1 MFVSVIIPTYNRSHL
16 ILSILDALELQ
27 TFKDFEVVI
36 SNDGS
41 TDDTVQVIKNNQK
54 KYNFDINIL
63 DNKNGGRAVS
73 RNRGAEAAKGEVLVF
88 FDDDVRPNPNCIKL
102 HAEFHKEYI
111 NSLLDGPYLF
121 DLKIAKE
128 KGDFQWYRSNLEMT
142 WYVKNNQPVKKERA
156 GLNGGNQSMP
166 KALFW
171 EVGGFDEQ
179 LTDSE
184 DFEFAFR
191 AMHKYNY
198 EIYFDYQTWV
208 YHDDFKDFKQYFK
221 RRMEAN
227 NSSKRLVGLFP
238 EILEH
243 YSSKFIFKPN
253 KWKQPFFN
261 IFKASFFRK
270 LPETTFFLKCFP
282 QKIRYKLYDIIITAN
297 TLYN

>member
-41 TDDTVQVIKNNQK
+41 TDDTVQVIKDNQG

-63 DNKNGGRAVS
+63 DNKNGGRSIA
-73 RNRGAEAAKGEVLVF
+73 RNKGVRNAKGDLLVF
-88 FDDDVRPNPNCIKL
+88 FDDDVRPNSNCIQL
-102 HAEFHKEYI
+102 HVDFHEKHP
-111 NSLLDGPYLF
+111 NSLLDGPALY
-121 DLKIAKE
+121 DLEVVKT
-128 KGDFQWYRSNLEMT
+128 KGDFQWYRSNLEMG
-142 WYVKNNQPVKKERA
+142 WYVKGNHPVKKERA
-156 GLNGGNQSMP
+156 GLVGANKSMSR
-166 KALFW
+166 ALFW

-191 AMHKYNY
+191 AMHHCNY
-198 EIYFDYQTWV
+198 DIYFDYRTWV
-208 YHDDFKDFKQYFK
+208 YHDDYKSFQLYLK
-221 RRMEAN
+221 RRLEAN
-227 NSSKRLVGLFP
+227 GSSKRLIQLFP

-270 LPETTFFLKCFP
+270 LPETTFFLNFLP

>member
-27 TFKDFEVVI
+27 TFKGFEVVI

-41 TDDTVQVIKNNQK
+41 TDNTVQVIRENQV
-54 KYNFDINIL
+54 KYSFDINIL
-63 DNKNGGRAVS
+63 DNKNGGRSIA
-73 RNRGAEAAKGEVLVF
+73 RNEGVRNAKGDLLVF
-88 FDDDVRPNPNCIKL
+88 FDDDVRPNPNCIQL
-102 HAEFHKEYI
+102 HVDFHNKYP
-111 NSLLDGPYLF
+111 NALLDGPALY
-121 DLKIAKE
+121 DLEEVKT
-128 KGDFQWYRSNLEMT
+128 KGDFQWYRSNLEMS
-142 WYVKNNQPVKKERA
+142 WYVKNDQPVKKERA
-156 GLNGGNQSMP
+156 GLVGANKSMS

-171 EVGGFDEQ
+171 EVGGLDEQ

-191 AMHKYNY
+191 AMHQYNY
-198 EIYFDYQTWV
+198 AIYFDYRTWV
-208 YHDDFKDFKQYFK
+208 YHDDYKDFQQYLK

-227 NSSKRLVGLFP
+227 GSSKRLVRLFP

-243 YSSKFIFKPN
+243 YSSKFIFKPSP
-253 KWKQPFFN
+253 WKQPFFN
-261 IFKASFFRK
+261 IFKTSFFRK
-270 LPETTFFLKCFP
+270 LPTTSFFLNYFP